1 MSGRYNPI
9 KNGRGG
15 GRGHGSHGRPGRSHP
30 PNLTGREIGMY
41 YRNLARKSDEFQQS
55 YAPILKVPDELIDK
69 INSKLNNSG
78 VSTSTEEVSKEFAE
92 HFDYVLGTD
101 FHTFV
106 RRFKEKIV
114 QEPEQP
120 SLNAYF
126 AEQLIEMENGQLYQE
141 RLKKRM
147 QLPVFD
153 KKTDILQAIAK
164 NNVILISGDT
174 GCGKTTQV
182 PQFILDDMISKNI
195 GAKCNI
201 VCTQP
206 RRISAITIAERVA
219 WERCEKLGRSVGYSI
234 RMES

>member
-1 MSGRYNPI
+1 MSGRFNPI
-9 KNGRGG
+9 KNRRGG
-15 GRGHGSHGRPGRSHP
+15 QGSHGRPGGSHP
-30 PNLTGREIGMY
+30 PNLTGKEIGMY

-55 YAPILKVPDELIDK
+55 YAPILKVPEELIDR

-78 VSTSTEEVSKEFAE
+78 VGASTEEVSKEFAE
-92 HFDYVLGTD
+92 HFHYVLGTD

-106 RRFKEKIV
+106 ERFKDNIP
-114 QEPEQP
+114 QEPEQS
-120 SLNAYF
+120 SLDSFF
-126 AEQLIEMENGQLYQE
+126 AEQLTEMENSQHYQE

-147 QLPVFD
+147 ELPVFY
-153 KKTDILQAIAK
+153 KQADILQAISEH
-164 NNVILISGDT
+164 NVILISGDT

-182 PQFILDDMISKNI
+182 PQFILDDMIRKNS

-219 WERCEKLGRSVGYSI
+219 WERCENLGRSVGYTI
-234 RMES
+234 RMEA